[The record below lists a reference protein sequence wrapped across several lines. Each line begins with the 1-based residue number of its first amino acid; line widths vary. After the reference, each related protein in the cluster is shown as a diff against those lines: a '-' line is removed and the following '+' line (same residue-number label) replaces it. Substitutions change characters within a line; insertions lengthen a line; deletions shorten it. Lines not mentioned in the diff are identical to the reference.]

1 MRIVQTLIGIFLIA
15 FILLGSA
22 GLRVFKHSCEEDG
35 VFTSYILPADDHCQE
50 KELEEL
56 PTCCQKEALQ
66 VSCCDANVSDKD
78 DCCSDEVDIYT
89 VDFDFFQDN
98 DLTVPHFVFEEVFPV
113 FAELEKKHISQ
124 SKGSDFLRPP
134 PDPLS
139 GREILIK
146 NQVFRI

>member
-1 MRIVQTLIGIFLIA
+1 MRIVQTLIGILLVA

-35 VFTSYILPADDHCQE
+35 IFTSYILPADDHCQE

-56 PTCCQKEALQ
+56 PPCCQKESVQ
-66 VSCCDANVSDKD
+66 VSCCDVDVSEED

-98 DLTVPHFVFEEVFPV
+98 DLNVPHFTFEKILPLFKV
-113 FAELEKKHISQ
+113 LEKQHISL